1 MKTLDKIVSKV
12 EELIAVVRQAGE
24 IVNSAKQ
31 IDRHTHEK
39 TSAADLVTD
48 YDLAVEQFLKEQLAA
63 LMPEALFF
71 GEEEKAIEGD
81 PSKGWVFIVD
91 PIDGTTNFVRGYHQ
105 SGISVSLIR
114 DLEPQMAVVYDPAKD
129 ELFAAERGK
138 GATLNGTPIHVS
150 DKPLDQGLFIMGTAI
165 YLREFVKPTMSLTE
179 QLLERSCD
187 YRRFGAATLDLC
199 YIACGRAEVF
209 FEYSL
214 APWDYAA
221 GAFIAQEAGAIASTL
236 TGEPLPWIRRCSVW
250 LANPANQHVLGELTI

>member
-1 MKTLDKIVSKV
+1 MIRL
-12 EELIAVVRQAGE
+12 EELIGAVRAAGE
-24 IVNSAKQ
+24 IVTGAQQ
-31 IDRHTHEK
+31 IARHTHEK

-48 YDLAVEQFLKEQLAA
+48 YDLAVETFLRQRLAQ

-71 GEEEKAIEGD
+71 GEEEALEGD

-91 PIDGTTNFVRGYHQ
+91 PIDGTTNFVRGFHQ
-105 SGISVSLIR
+105 SGISVALIR
-114 DLEPQMAVVYDPAKD
+114 DLEPQMAVVYDPAKE
-129 ELFAAERGK
+129 ELFAAERGR

-165 YLREFVKPTMSLTE
+165 YRREFLHPTMLLTE

-221 GAFIAQEAGAIASTL
+221 GALIAQEAGAIATTL
-236 TGEPLPWIRRCSVW
+236 AGEPLPQIRRCSVW
-250 LANPANQHVLGELTI
+250 LANPANQHVLAELTI

>member
-1 MKTLDKIVSKV
+1 ML
-12 EELIAVVRQAGE
+12 EELIAIVRQAGE
-24 IVNSAKQ
+24 IVNGAQQ
-31 IDRHTHEK
+31 IGRHTHEK

-48 YDLAVEQFLKEQLAA
+48 YDLAVEQFLKEKLAA
-63 LMPEALFF
+63 LLPEALFL
-71 GEEEKAIEGD
+71 GEEEAEDVKGD
-81 PSKGWVFIVD
+81 PTRGWVFIVD
-91 PIDGTTNFVRGYHQ
+91 PIDGTTNFVRGFHQ
-105 SGISVSLIR
+105 SGISVALIR
-114 DLEPQMAVVYDPAKD
+114 DLVPQMAVVYDPAKD

-150 DKPLDQGLFIMGTAI
+150 DRPLSKGLFIMGTAI
-165 YLREFVKPTMSLTE
+165 YRREFLQPTMALTQ

-221 GAFIAQEAGAIASTL
+221 GALIAQEAGAIATTL
-236 TGEPLPWIRRCSVW
+236 AGEPLPQIRRCSVW
-250 LANPANQHVLGELTI
+250 LANPANQHVLAELTI

>member
-1 MKTLDKIVSKV
+1 MIAL
-12 EELIAVVRQAGE
+12 EELIGVVRAAGE
-24 IVNSAKQ
+24 IVTGAQQ

-48 YDLAVEQFLKEQLAA
+48 YDLAVETFLREKLAA

-71 GEEEKAIEGD
+71 GEEETLEGD

-91 PIDGTTNFVRGYHQ
+91 PIDGTTNFVRGFHQ
-105 SGISVSLIR
+105 SGISVALIH

-129 ELFAAERGK
+129 ELFAAERGR
-138 GATLNGTPIHVS
+138 GATLNGAPIHVS
-150 DKPLDQGLFIMGTAI
+150 DKPLSQGLFIMGTAI
-165 YLREFVKPTMSLTE
+165 YRREFLHPTMLLTE

-221 GAFIAQEAGAIASTL
+221 GAFIAQEAGAVASML
-236 TGEPLPWIRRCSVW
+236 TGEPLPQIRRCSVW
-250 LANPANQHVLGELTI
+250 LSNAVNQHLLRELTI

>member
-1 MKTLDKIVSKV
+1 MKL

-24 IVNSAKQ
+24 IVNGAQQ
-31 IDRHTHEK
+31 IGSHTHEK

-48 YDLAVEQFLKEQLAA
+48 YDLAVENFLKEKLAA
-63 LMPEALFF
+63 LLPEALFF
-71 GEEEKAIEGD
+71 GEEESSIDGD
-81 PSKGWVFIVD
+81 PAKGWVFIVD
-91 PIDGTTNFVRGYHQ
+91 PIDGTTNFVRGFHQ
-105 SGISVSLIR
+105 SGISVALIR

-138 GATLNGTPIHVS
+138 GATLNGVPIHVS
-150 DKPLDQGLFIMGTAI
+150 DKPIDQGLFIMGTAI
-165 YLREFVKPTMSLTE
+165 YRREFLHPTMVLTE

-221 GAFIAQEAGAIASTL
+221 GALIAQEAGAVACTL
-236 TGEPLPWIRRCSVW
+236 YGEPLPQIQRCSVW
-250 LANPANQHVLGELTI
+250 LANGANRNLLKELTV

>member
-1 MKTLDKIVSKV
+1 MIRL
-12 EELIAVVRQAGE
+12 EELIGAVRAAGE
-24 IVNSAKQ
+24 IVTGAQQ
-31 IDRHTHEK
+31 IARHTHEK

-48 YDLAVEQFLKEQLAA
+48 YDLAVETFLRQRLAQ

-71 GEEEKAIEGD
+71 GEEEALEGD

-91 PIDGTTNFVRGYHQ
+91 PIDGTTNFVRGFHQ
-105 SGISVSLIR
+105 SGISVALIR
-114 DLEPQMAVVYDPAKD
+114 DLEPQMAVVYDPAKE
-129 ELFAAERGK
+129 ELFAAERGR

-165 YLREFVKPTMSLTE
+165 YRREFLQPTMALT
-179 QLLERSCD
+179 QQWLERSCD

-221 GAFIAQEAGAIASTL
+221 GALIAQEAGAIATTL
-236 TGEPLPWIRRCSVW
+236 AGEPLPQIRRCSVW
-250 LANPANQHVLGELTI
+250 LANPANQHVLAELTI

>member
-1 MKTLDKIVSKV
+1 MIAL
-12 EELIAVVRQAGE
+12 EELIGVVRAAGE
-24 IVNSAKQ
+24 IVTGAQQ

-48 YDLAVEQFLKEQLAA
+48 YDLAVETFLREKLAA

-71 GEEEKAIEGD
+71 GEEETLEGD

-91 PIDGTTNFVRGYHQ
+91 PIDGTTNFVRGFHQ
-105 SGISVSLIR
+105 SGISVALIR
-114 DLEPQMAVVYDPAKD
+114 DLEPQMAVVYDPGKD
-129 ELFAAERGK
+129 ELFAARRGK
-138 GATLNGTPIHVS
+138 GATLNGVPIHVS
-150 DKPLDQGLFIMGTAI
+150 DKPIDQGLFIMGTAI
-165 YLREFVKPTMSLTE
+165 YRREFLHPTMVLTE

-221 GAFIAQEAGAIASTL
+221 GAFIAQEAGAVASML
-236 TGEPLPWIRRCSVW
+236 TGEPLPQIRRCSVW
-250 LANPANQHVLGELTI
+250 LSNAVNQHLLRELTI

>member
-1 MKTLDKIVSKV
+1 MKL

-24 IVNSAKQ
+24 IVNGAQQ
-31 IDRHTHEK
+31 IGSHTHEK

-48 YDLAVEQFLKEQLAA
+48 YDLAVENFLKEKLAA
-63 LMPEALFF
+63 LLPEALFF
-71 GEEEKAIEGD
+71 GEEESSIDGD
-81 PSKGWVFIVD
+81 PAKGWVFIVD
-91 PIDGTTNFVRGYHQ
+91 PIDGTTNFVRGFHQ
-105 SGISVSLIR
+105 SGISVALIR

-138 GATLNGTPIHVS
+138 GATLNGVPIHVS
-150 DKPLDQGLFIMGTAI
+150 DKPIDQGLFIMGTAI
-165 YLREFVKPTMSLTE
+165 YRREFLHPTMVLTE

-221 GAFIAQEAGAIASTL
+221 GSLIAREAGAVASTL
-236 TGEPLPWIRRCSVW
+236 EGEPLPMVRRASVW
-250 LANPANQHVLGELTI
+250 LANPASAHVLEELTI

>member
-1 MKTLDKIVSKV
+1 MIRL
-12 EELIAVVRQAGE
+12 EELIGAVRAAGG
-24 IVNSAKQ
+24 IVTGAQQ
-31 IDRHTHEK
+31 IARHTHEK

-48 YDLAVEQFLKEQLAA
+48 YDLAVETFLRQRLAQ

-71 GEEEKAIEGD
+71 GEEEALEGD

-91 PIDGTTNFVRGYHQ
+91 PIDGTTNFVRGFHQ
-105 SGISVSLIR
+105 SGISVALIR
-114 DLEPQMAVVYDPAKD
+114 DLEPQMAVVYDPAKE
-129 ELFAAERGK
+129 ELFAAERGR

-165 YLREFVKPTMSLTE
+165 YRREFLHPTMLLTE

-221 GAFIAQEAGAIASTL
+221 GAFIAQEAGAAASTL
-236 TGEPLPWIRRCSVW
+236 AGEPLPQIQRCSVW
-250 LANPANQHVLGELTI
+250 LSNAVNQHILSELTI